1 MRIGKFLLAH
11 CRLCERFREILYEA
25 PWSSYDLIVS
35 SVTFWLGIYLLMS
48 PGLFGEFSG
57 VYNVLARMGDESMWG
72 WSFLACGAVGLL
84 NVLWMTRPPFIVRL
98 IARMV
103 VAFCV
108 LSLAIN
114 NFGDHPPP
122 ASTVTY
128 SVLALAALWSVLRTK
143 ASGR

>member
-1 MRIGKFLLAH
+1 MKVGKFLLAY

-25 PWSSYDLIVS
+25 PWSSYDMIVS

-57 VYNVLARMGDESMWG
+57 VYKVLARMGDESMWG
-72 WSFLACGAVGLL
+72 WSFLACGVIGLL

-98 IARMV
+98 LARMV

-114 NFGDHPPP
+114 NFGNNPPP